1 MNSTK
6 NSNGASV
13 ALYRKYRPKTFAD
26 VLDQD
31 GVVKVLEAAIKKDNI
46 AHAYIFAGSR
56 GTGKTSVARIF
67 AREIGTTDD
76 DVYEIDAASNNG
88 VDEIRLIKEAVQT
101 RPFSSKYKVY
111 ILDEAHM
118 LSKSA
123 WNALLKTLEEP
134 PAYVIFILA
143 TTEMEKVPETVISRC
158 QVFSFKK
165 PTHETLKKVTINI
178 ARAEGFTLEKSAA
191 ELIAFLGDGSFRDA
205 QVILQK
211 VITAQSGKSISIEN
225 VETVSGAPKGKL
237 LEDVLIGIEEKDSS
251 KSLLAIEK
259 AKEQNIDMK
268 LFLRLLLERVR
279 VVLLLRFAKEMEKKL
294 SENYTEGDFK
304 LLKDLA
310 NKKGGVINSKVLD
323 ELLCAYEEINFAA
336 IKELPLQLALMRIM
350 GDK

>member
-1 MNSTK
+1 MSE
-6 NSNGASV
+6 V

-26 VLDQD
+26 VLDQEE
-31 GVVKVLEAAIKKDNI
+31 VVKVLESAIKKDNI
-46 AHAYIFAGSR
+46 SHAYIFAGSR

-76 DVYEIDAASNNG
+76 DIYEIDAASNRG
-88 VDEIRLIKEAVQT
+88 IDEIRVIRDAVHT
-101 RPFSSKYKVY
+101 SPFSSKYKVY

-118 LSKSA
+118 LTKDA

-143 TTEMEKVPETVISRC
+143 TTEIEKVPETVLSRC
-158 QVFSFKK
+158 QTFSFKK
-165 PTHETLKKVTINI
+165 PTHETLKKVITDI
-178 ARAEGFTLEKSAA
+178 AKAEGFALDKSAS
-191 ELIAFLGDGSFRDA
+191 ELISFLGDGSFRDA

-211 VITAQSGKSISIEN
+211 IITAQSGKNISIED
-225 VETVSGAPKGKL
+225 VEAVSGAPKGKL
-237 LEDVLIGIEEKDSS
+237 LEDVILGIEEKNGG
-251 KSLLAIEK
+251 KSLLALEK

-294 SENYTEGDFK
+294 SENYTEDDFK

-323 ELLCAYEEINFAA
+323 ELLRAYEEINFAA
-336 IKELPLQLALMRIM
+336 IKELPLQLALMRII
-350 GDK
+350 GENK